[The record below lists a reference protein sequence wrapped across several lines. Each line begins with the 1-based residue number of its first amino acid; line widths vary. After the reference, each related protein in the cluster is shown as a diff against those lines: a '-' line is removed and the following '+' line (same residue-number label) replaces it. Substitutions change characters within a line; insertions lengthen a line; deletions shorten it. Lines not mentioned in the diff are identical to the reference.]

1 MRAVGGSAA
10 QPAGPRTARG
20 PRTAAGD
27 LEAARAAAALRS
39 AARVARVGGWEV
51 DFVRRQTL
59 LSAELCELLGSPP
72 LPAMPTLE
80 AQLFWC
86 SGDRA
91 EFQEKLAQAERQGE
105 RFLFEGRTRA
115 PAGDLRWW
123 RLYGDPVLEDGRCV
137 GLRGAAQDVTE
148 WRDTATGVEA
158 AVRAADAMSGFL
170 GTMSHELR
178 TPLNGVLG
186 MAQAMGRGELN
197 PPQRERLGVIRS
209 SGETL
214 LSLLDDLLDLSKLE
228 SGKIV
233 LEAGSFRMEDLADG
247 ARALFLAQADTKGV
261 SLDLQVGPGA
271 RGRWVGDPRRVRQIL
286 HNLVAN
292 AIKFTKHGSIHV
304 EFAASSQGATFTVKD
319 TGIGIPASAL
329 GDVFD
334 KFVQV
339 DASATRKYGGS
350 GLGLTICRDLVR
362 LMNGDIQAE
371 SVAGEGS
378 TFVVNLPLARA
389 DAASQGPA
397 QAQSTA
403 AAAPAALRVLTAEDN
418 ENNQRVLR
426 ALLAAAGIE
435 TVMVAN
441 GQEALDAWRAAP
453 WDIVLMDIQMPV
465 MDGVTAAKLMRK
477 VERLEHRRRTPIIA
491 VTANAMTHQAAEYL
505 AAGMDAMVAKPIDL
519 TTLINAMD
527 QALQFAEAS

>member
-1 MRAVGGSAA
+1 
-10 QPAGPRTARG
+10 
-20 PRTAAGD
+20 
-27 LEAARAAAALRS
+27 
-39 AARVARVGGWEV
+39 
-51 DFVRRQTL
+51 
-59 LSAELCELLGSPP
+59 
-72 LPAMPTLE
+72 
-80 AQLFWC
+80 
-86 SGDRA
+86 
-91 EFQEKLAQAERQGE
+91 
-105 RFLFEGRTRA
+105 
-115 PAGDLRWW
+115 
-123 RLYGDPVLEDGRCV
+123 
-137 GLRGAAQDVTE
+137 
-148 WRDTATGVEA
+148 
-158 AVRAADAMSGFL
+158 
-170 GTMSHELR
+170 
-178 TPLNGVLG
+178 
-186 MAQAMGRGELN
+186 
-197 PPQRERLGVIRS
+197 
-209 SGETL
+209 
-214 LSLLDDLLDLSKLE
+214 
-228 SGKIV
+228 
-233 LEAGSFRMEDLADG
+233 
-247 ARALFLAQADTKGV
+247 
-261 SLDLQVGPGA
+261 
-271 RGRWVGDPRRVRQIL
+271 
-286 HNLVAN
+286 
-292 AIKFTKHGSIHV
+292 
-304 EFAASSQGATFTVKD
+304 
-319 TGIGIPASAL
+319 
-329 GDVFD
+329 
-334 KFVQV
+334 
-339 DASATRKYGGS
+339 
-350 GLGLTICRDLVR
+350 
-362 LMNGDIQAE
+362 MNGDIQAE